1 MGYIYKITN
10 NINRKIY
17 IGKTTRTI
25 KERWKEHLKKI
36 NYEKN
41 KFYNALNKYG
51 IDNFIIEEIEE
62 CDDDILNEQ
71 EIYWINFYNSYE
83 NGYNSTG
90 GGDGGIKITS
100 TKVKQIIELY
110 QLGYCIRDICIILDS
125 SIETVSFYLKQELKL
140 TDEEIKNNGY
150 KIRGKKQNKSVVQLS
165 LNGIEINTFA
175 SMTEAQE
182 KTGIWRNHIGDVCN
196 GKRQTTGGFKW
207 KFL

>member
-10 NINRKIY
+10 NINGKIY

-25 KERWKEHLKKI
+25 RERWKEHLEQTNYKKS
-36 NYEKN
+36 

-51 IDNFIIEEIEE
+51 IDNFTIEEIEE
-62 CDDDILNEQ
+62 CDDSILNEK

-90 GGDGGIKITS
+90 GGDGRKIFSS
-100 TKVKQIIELY
+100 TQIEQIIKLY
-110 QLGYCIRDICIILDS
+110 QSGYCIRDICTILNS
-125 SIETVSFYLKQELKL
+125 SIETVSFYVKQKLKL

-150 KIRGKKQNKSVVQLS
+150 KIRGKKQNKPVVQLS
-165 LNGIEINTFA
+165 LNGIEINTFS

-182 KTGIWRNHIGDVCN
+182 KTGIWKNHIGDVCN
-196 GKRQTTGGFKW
+196 GKRQTAGGFKW

>member
-25 KERWKEHLKKI
+25 KERWKEHLKKM
-36 NYEKN
+36 NYGKN
-41 KFYNALNKYG
+41 KLYNALNKYE

-62 CDDDILNEQ
+62 CDDDILNER

-90 GGDGGIKITS
+90 GGDGGIQITS
-100 TKVKQIIELY
+100 TKIKQIVKLY
-110 QLGYCIRDICIILDS
+110 QLGYCIRDIRTILNS

-150 KIRGKKQNKSVVQLS
+150 KIRSKKQNKPVVQLS
-165 LNGIEINTFA
+165 LDEIEINTFA

-182 KTGIWRNHIGDVCN
+182 KTGIWRNHISDVCN
-196 GKRQTTGGFKW
+196 GKRQTAGGFKW